1 MTRRRVN
8 NVNPTSMLSRHFLD
22 ESEVSCKCCHDDV
35 VFVLV
40 AVRVVVFNDAV
51 TTVVFMLT

>member
-1 MTRRRVN
+1 MTIRRVN
-8 NVNPTSMLSRHFLD
+8 NVNLTLKPSRHLLD
-22 ESEVSCKCCHDDV
+22 EREVSCKCCHDDV